1 MFPWCFLFGGFN
13 MDLLSPKTSS
23 PTGWT
28 SRVKGQP
35 WGRQDGLVGLFK
47 LKKDQE
53 ACVLFNFVRPLS
65 VLIRNRDGGEKTS
78 WFCWGSRGVSS
89 TFSVSCWSE
98 ALHTVSCNM
107 WVAHS
112 RERLQRLMLLKAS
125 HWCYSQVQPP
135 PTCSRVI
142 GLFSLNE
149 ESCKETDAQK
159 WCSTSWDIHSCIS
172 MTAWD
177 EVTLLTYPPPLKLNK
192 LIILWGFIPTTGNQ

>member
-65 VLIRNRDGGEKTS
+65 VLIRNRDRGEKTS
-78 WFCWGSRGVSS
+78 WFCQGSRGVSS

-107 WVAHS
+107 WLNTGS
-112 RERLQRLMLLKAS
+112 EWLTQEKDCRG
-125 HWCYSQVQPP
+125 WCYWRRLTGATVRS
-135 PTCSRVI
+135 S
-142 GLFSLNE
+142 
-149 ESCKETDAQK
+149 
-159 WCSTSWDIHSCIS
+159 H
-172 MTAWD
+172 
-177 EVTLLTYPPPLKLNK
+177 LLPAAGWLGYLA
-192 LIILWGFIPTTGNQ
+192 